1 MGYTPDPYSRMMMD
15 EDDWDDDIEDDRRY
29 GKSFSRFRKAK
40 RHYTESHSE
49 KDRMKMEERANEAV
63 MESMTT
69 LREIWANADPELRK
83 RMKTDLASLTA
94 SLNA

>member
-1 MGYTPDPYSRMMMD
+1 
-15 EDDWDDDIEDDRRY
+15 
-29 GKSFSRFRKAK
+29 
-40 RHYTESHSE
+40 
-49 KDRMKMEERANEAV
+49 MKMEERANEAV